1 MMELL
6 LLLPLWLYVVFQL
19 FVWSGFV
26 RVNQTRP
33 ALTKYPRV
41 AVLVP
46 ARNEE
51 QHIIRCLNSLLE
63 LNYPAGQ
70 LEIHIG
76 EDGSTDATPE
86 LLREFVKTYPQV
98 KVHVIS
104 GNIGSARAKGN
115 VLAQLVKA
123 TDASFLFVT
132 DADILVGKDWIRA
145 LLPWLSEAGCGI
157 VSGTTLVD
165 GKSLFEQYQGME
177 WTLGN
182 GYLIGL
188 DRLGIRSTAA
198 GNNMAFTREAY
209 QATGGFE
216 NMPFSVTE
224 DFQLFRA
231 IRSKGYPSMNLM
243 ERASLNHSAAQQALQ
258 PLLHQRKR
266 WMQGARDLPWF
277 WVVIFGL
284 QAAFYPVLLVMF
296 LINAKLA
303 LNVWVVKYL
312 VQTLFLLRIQM
323 RMDYPLRLHVLLT
336 YECYSLMMH
345 WMMMG
350 FYLAPVKMDWKG
362 RQY

>member
-1 MMELL
+1 MIELF

-19 FVWSGFV
+19 LVWSGFV
-26 RVNQTRP
+26 RVNQSRP
-33 ALTKYPRV
+33 GLTKYPRV

-46 ARNEE
+46 VRNEE
-51 QHIIRCLNSLLE
+51 QHIIRCLKSLLD
-63 LNYPAGQ
+63 LNYPADQ
-70 LEIHIG
+70 LEIHVG

-86 LLREFVKTYPQV
+86 LLRELIHAHPQV
-98 KVHVIS
+98 KIHTIT
-104 GNIGSARAKGN
+104 GNLGSARAKGN
-115 VLAQLVKA
+115 VLAHLVKG
-123 TDASFLFVT
+123 TDAPFLFVT
-132 DADILVGKDWIRA
+132 DADILVGKDWIRS
-145 LLPWLSEAGCGI
+145 LLPWLSEGGCGI

-165 GKSLFEQYQGME
+165 GKTLFEQYQGME

-209 QATGGFE
+209 LATGGFE

-231 IRSKGYPSMNLM
+231 IRAKGYSTMNLM
-243 ERASLNHSAAQQALQ
+243 ERSSLNHSAAQRAIQ

-266 WMQGARDLPWF
+266 WMQGARDLPWY
-277 WVVIFGL
+277 WIMIFGL

-296 LINAKLA
+296 FFNFKLA
-303 LNVWVVKYL
+303 LNVWAMKYL
-312 VQTLFLLRIQM
+312 LQTLFLLRIQI
-323 RMDYPLRLHVLLT
+323 RMGYPLRLHVLLT
-336 YECYSLMMH
+336 YELYSLVMH
-345 WMMMG
+345 WLMMG